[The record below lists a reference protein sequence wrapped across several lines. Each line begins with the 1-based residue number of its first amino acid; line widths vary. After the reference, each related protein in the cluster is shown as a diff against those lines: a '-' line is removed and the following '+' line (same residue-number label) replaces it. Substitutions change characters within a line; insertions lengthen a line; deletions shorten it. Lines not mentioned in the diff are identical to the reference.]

1 MKKKRHTTEEIIR
14 ILRKAD
20 EGQTVEEVCRE
31 VNISEQTFYR
41 WRRKYGR
48 MEMADAKRF
57 KELENENSELK
68 KMLADEMLKNRV
80 LNETLKKSGE
90 RLREASGGE
99 AGGGGRGLPGA
110 PSMPLPRTAPLQVPI
125 PRHLQQG
132 FRAFGFTVDD
142 LTVDATPPF
151 PNS

>member
-1 MKKKRHTTEEIIR
+1 MGLEPRTNMKKKRHTTEEIIK

-20 EGQTVEEVCRE
+20 GEQTVEEICRE
-31 VNISEQTFYR
+31 LNISEQTFYR

-80 LNETLKKSGE
+80 LNETLKKKW
-90 RLREASGGE
+90 
-99 AGGGGRGLPGA
+99 
-110 PSMPLPRTAPLQVPI
+110 
-125 PRHLQQG
+125 
-132 FRAFGFTVDD
+132 
-142 LTVDATPPF
+142 
-151 PNS
+151 

>member
-1 MKKKRHTTEEIIR
+1 MKRKRHTTEEIIR

-20 EGQTVEEVCRE
+20 GEQTVEAVCRE

-57 KELENENSELK
+57 KELESENAELK

-80 LNETLKKSGE
+80 LNETLRKKW
-90 RLREASGGE
+90 
-99 AGGGGRGLPGA
+99 
-110 PSMPLPRTAPLQVPI
+110 
-125 PRHLQQG
+125 
-132 FRAFGFTVDD
+132 
-142 LTVDATPPF
+142 
-151 PNS
+151 

>member
-57 KELENENSELK
+57 KELEIENVELK
-68 KMLADEMLKNRV
+68 KMLKNRV
-80 LNETLKKSGE
+80 LDGMLKKKGE
-90 RLREASGGE
+90 RTC
-99 AGGGGRGLPGA
+99 GRVN
-110 PSMPLPRTAPLQVPI
+110 RTW
-125 PRHLQQG
+125 R
-132 FRAFGFTVDD
+132 
-142 LTVDATPPF
+142 
-151 PNS
+151 

>member
-1 MKKKRHTTEEIIR
+1 MGLEPRTNMKKKRHTAEEIIK

-20 EGQTVEEVCRE
+20 GEQTVEEICRE

-80 LNETLKKSGE
+80 LNETLKKKW
-90 RLREASGGE
+90 
-99 AGGGGRGLPGA
+99 
-110 PSMPLPRTAPLQVPI
+110 
-125 PRHLQQG
+125 
-132 FRAFGFTVDD
+132 
-142 LTVDATPPF
+142 
-151 PNS
+151 

>member
-68 KMLADEMLKNRV
+68 KMLAAATTTYEYALSK
-80 LNETLKKSGE
+80 
-90 RLREASGGE
+90 LRFVAQKF
-99 AGGGGRGLPGA
+99 AICVNL
-110 PSMPLPRTAPLQVPI
+110 
-125 PRHLQQG
+125 
-132 FRAFGFTVDD
+132 
-142 LTVDATPPF
+142 
-151 PNS
+151 